1 MKYSITLTT
10 AFMSPDTRVEC
21 GKESTEFE
29 TVGYVRIQLGRLVF
43 RLRATI
49 YDDGAAHAAADAAY
63 AEMRENRR

>member
-1 MKYSITLTT
+1 MK
-10 AFMSPDTRVEC
+10 PDRRIEY
-21 GKESTEFE
+21 GKDSTDFE
-29 TVGYVRIQLGRLVF
+29 TVGYVRIQLGRRVF